1 MGKLT
6 IDDFVKAIKLCMSTK
21 VEGCSGCPAVYVE
34 DDCLQINE
42 IVAPIVTAR
51 VRAKRL
57 ERDLKVAKAEIALL
71 KGAMKTMTDQPEKDT
86 RKTSSTPRNQNEEDL
101 ERWHLIGAEA
111 LNDLLC
117 LHKIV
122 EDAAPLTGCVIS
134 ELENSIDVCFG
145 VLAKVATACEYPT
158 IGEFMIRAALILDER
173 SADPSKRKYIN
184 ETLVVLLMRGD
195 GSHESIW

>member
-6 IDDFVKAIKLCMSTK
+6 IDDVVKAVKICIEKENCD
-21 VEGCSGCPAVYVE
+21 GCPAAYVD
-34 DDCLQINE
+34 DDCLQTNE
-42 IVAPIVTAR
+42 IIAPIIT
-51 VRAKRL
+51 VRDRANRL
-57 ERDLKVAKAEIALL
+57 EHELKAAKAEIALL
-71 KGAMKTMTDQPEKDT
+71 KGAMKTMADQPEKDT
-86 RKTSSTPRNQNEEDL
+86 GKTSSTPRNQNEEDL
-101 ERWHLIGAEA
+101 ERWHLIGTEA
-111 LNDLLC
+111 LNNLLC

-122 EDAAPLTGCVIS
+122 ENAAALTGCGIS
-134 ELENSIDVCFG
+134 ELENSMDVCFG